1 VSPTHMVVKYHNRR
15 MLLTVDTNALF
26 VALFDAY
33 GDDVAVEFVPMN
45 QMERQESTEEVKGI
59 RLVRDRIR
67 VFEVSD
73 SDGIRRRP
81 DIEQTAVSR
90 GVK

>member
-1 VSPTHMVVKYHNRR
+1 MSLAHIVVKYHNRR
-15 MLLTVDTNALF
+15 MLLTVDANALF
-26 VALFDAY
+26 AALFDAY
-33 GDDVAVEFVPMN
+33 GDEVAVEFKPMN
-45 QMERQESTEEVKGI
+45 EMERRESTDETKGL
-59 RLVRDRIR
+59 RLVRDRFR

-73 SDGIRRRP
+73 SDVITRRP